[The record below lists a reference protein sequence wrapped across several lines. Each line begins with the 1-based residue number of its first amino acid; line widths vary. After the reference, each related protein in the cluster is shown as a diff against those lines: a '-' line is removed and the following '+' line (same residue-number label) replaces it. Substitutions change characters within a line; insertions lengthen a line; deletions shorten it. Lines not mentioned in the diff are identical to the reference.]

1 MVGNDGGG
9 IHLATCV
16 LMSPDAC
23 QKACFSRLRFHTALS
38 LRKHCHCPLHPIS
51 HGIPQ
56 ALALG
61 PSFQSSASPRAHHRL
76 CSPADVPR
84 EGFRVTPTDVLE
96 NYYVRRRARLGA
108 FFLRGT
114 CPMLCC
120 SSAHINWLLVVLI
133 ALLQVFTRER
143 SLGKH
148 PFELVRRANS
158 RDVSSPVLTSSMNEA
173 ISMTNSPSGVVCK
186 PRSFVRTALRR

>member
-23 QKACFSRLRFHTALS
+23 QKTFLERDFELLRQMCSRITMYGDERDWALFFS
-38 LRKHCHCPLHPIS
+38 
-51 HGIPQ
+51 
-56 ALALG
+56 
-61 PSFQSSASPRAHHRL
+61 
-76 CSPADVPR
+76 
-84 EGFRVTPTDVLE
+84 E
-96 NYYVRRRARLGA
+96 
-108 FFLRGT
+108 
-114 CPMLCC
+114 
-120 SSAHINWLLVVLI
+120 
-133 ALLQVFTRER
+133 VFTRER